1 MGVTHGESTAYRTDP
16 FFPSGRTPS
25 GSGPAWGAAPE
36 GGGGGHPCPPDPPRE
51 LPRKVE
57 LLVKGSPPD
66 CLASHLPPPGSA
78 GLGGTGCHP
87 TSLSDDIRGQSQQ
100 RGAGDQRGQ
109 CKGQGQAAPSC
120 TTWRSHFPPEPERRA
135 ASVGHTAE
143 QHGRT
148 EAHRHV
154 KLCSNYTI

>member
-87 TSLSDDIRGQSQQ
+87 TSSSFRRHSGTKPAERCRGPEGTVQ
-100 RGAGDQRGQ
+100 RARAGGTLVHNLEKSLPSRARA
-109 CKGQGQAAPSC
+109 QG
-120 TTWRSHFPPEPERRA
+120 
-135 ASVGHTAE
+135 GL
-143 QHGRT
+143 GRP
-148 EAHRHV
+148 HR
-154 KLCSNYTI
+154 